1 MVGFNHKDT
10 AIVSGPRPPKAAVL
24 WVASPVS
31 LFMQYSIPALNLAR
45 RLFFSVFLLALST
58 AALRPAVAQT
68 APATIRLQPNDAAR
82 GLNGHQHNFYFL
94 PPGKTGEDYQNAG
107 FFGQNLRPYL
117 GNNAEA
123 LANLNDYRRQKTL
136 FLADR
141 LVAVGALGLYG
152 SQVFAK
158 DGDQQYF
165 NGAQQVAAG
174 LFVASLLA
182 TIPINRHTNQ
192 HLQHAVSAYNGGLT
206 GAQGT
211 RWQRWGPSTAG
222 LRLGAQNTPLLALV
236 WGLR

>member
-1 MVGFNHKDT
+1 
-10 AIVSGPRPPKAAVL
+10 
-24 WVASPVS
+24 
-31 LFMQYSIPALNLAR
+31 MQYSIPALNPAR
-45 RLFFSVFLLALST
+45 RLFFSVFLLALT
-58 AALRPAVAQT
+58 AVAPRPAAAQT
-68 APATIRLQPNDAAR
+68 APVTIRLQPEDAAR
-82 GLNGHQHNFYFL
+82 GLSGPQHNFYFL

-107 FFGQNLRPYL
+107 FFGQKLRPYL
-117 GNNAEA
+117 GTNAEA

-158 DGDQQYF
+158 DGGQQYF

-182 TIPINRHTNQ
+182 TIPINRHTNA
-192 HLQHAVSAYNGGLT
+192 HLQQAVAAYNGGLT
-206 GAQGT
+206 GAHGT
-211 RWQRWGPSTAG
+211 WWQRYSPSTAG
-222 LRLGAQNTPLLALV
+222 LHLGPHSTPLLALV